1 MLARWM
7 EVVELATGPRLFR
20 CRHRQLNFR
29 APNQWTMLISVGYGL
44 VALAW
49 RGFYQTLI
57 ESHRQHL
64 LPHGAT
70 TLSELQLNLM
80 SPLLLLLVI
89 DLLLAGRLPG
99 GILREGE
106 ARCTT

>member
-7 EVVELATGPRLFR
+7 EVVELATGPRSFR
-20 CRHRQLNFR
+20 CHHRQLNFL
-29 APNQWTMLISVGYGL
+29 APNRWTMLISVGYGS

-49 RGFYQTLI
+49 QVFYQTLI

-64 LPHGAT
+64 PLRGAT

-80 SPLLLLLVI
+80 NPLLLLPVI
-89 DLLLAGRLPG
+89 DLLSAGRLPG
-99 GILREGE
+99 DILRGGE